1 MLPSTRDE
9 IISTNICRKKM
20 YDLFNQYGT
29 SVSHKN
35 KSVIAQGGS
44 PPDYV
49 YLIKSGCVSQSF
61 IDPEGNLKTILIL
74 LKGDIFGE
82 ITLLH
87 NDTDMVITQTFEHT
101 VLSKISSE
109 VFLSVLKDNPEYYY
123 YMSVLISNK
132 FKILMAQL
140 HDSSFLDVSLRLRNL
155 LERLAVQIGIPC
167 EEGIKINMRFTHE
180 NLAYMINSTR
190 STVTKKLAELEE
202 QDFISFKNKYIIV
215 KTKKD
220 LK

>member
-1 MLPSTRDE
+1 
-9 IISTNICRKKM
+9 
-20 YDLFNQYGT
+20 
-29 SVSHKN
+29 
-35 KSVIAQGGS
+35 
-44 PPDYV
+44 
-49 YLIKSGCVSQSF
+49 
-61 IDPEGNLKTILIL
+61 
-74 LKGDIFGE
+74 
-82 ITLLH
+82 
-87 NDTDMVITQTFEHT
+87 
-101 VLSKISSE
+101 
-109 VFLSVLKDNPEYYY
+109 
-123 YMSVLISNK
+123 MSVLISNK